1 MKTMRIL
8 NDAEVACL
16 MDRRQTVELMEE
28 GYRADARGEVFPF
41 PRSRTEAKDV
51 TLAWMG
57 AAIPSADVLG
67 FRSYLYNTEG
77 ADRGD
82 QIVAL
87 YRYST
92 MELKGIFLGCLIG
105 NLRTG
110 AAIAAALRFVHPGL
124 DSLGLIGTGTQARQ
138 ALACA
143 AAALP
148 LKSVWAWS
156 PNPERREAFRLWAE
170 QTLQVTLRL
179 GDDAQDVLGRAKAIA
194 LVTSSETPV
203 VTPEMISEP
212 RLLLSINSY
221 RRPEIDQRLLKDAPL
236 VWTDSIE
243 QASGP
248 GTLFQGAGM
257 REKLLKLA
265 DGEGL
270 ANLRD
275 ESSTRIVINTGAAW
289 EELLLADSLWQS
301 AERSDAGLHAT
312 LANVP

>member
-1 MKTMRIL
+1 MRIL
-8 NDAEVACL
+8 NDAEVASL
-16 MDRRQTVELMEE
+16 LDRRQAVELMEE

-41 PRSRTEAKDV
+41 PRSRTEAQNV

-57 AAIPSADVLG
+57 AAIPPNDVLG
-67 FRSYLYNTEG
+67 FRSYLYNKEG

-82 QIVAL
+82 QVVAL

-92 MELKGIFLGCLIG
+92 MELKGLFLGCLLG

-110 AAIAAALRFVHPGL
+110 AAIAAALRFVQPDL
-124 DSLGLIGTGTQARQ
+124 DTIGLIGTGTQARQ
-138 ALACA
+138 GLACA

-170 QTLQVTLRL
+170 QSLQVTVRL
-179 GDDAQDVLGRAKAIA
+179 GDDAQDVIRQAQAIA
-194 LVTSSETPV
+194 LVTSSESPV
-203 VTPEMISEP
+203 VTAEMISGP
-212 RLLLSINSY
+212 KLLLSINSY
-221 RRPEIDQRLLKDAPL
+221 RRPEIDRKLLEDAPR

-248 GTLFQGAGM
+248 GTLFQSEGM
-257 REKLLKLA
+257 RGKLLKLA

-270 ANLRD
+270 TDLRD

-289 EELLLADSLWQS
+289 EELLLAESLWQS
-301 AERSDAGLHAT
+301 AERADIGLHAT
-312 LANVP
+312 LANIP